1 MGNRNVLTVSIFLI
15 TAMEMIIKSSFEYLT
30 VRIKDSDQETV
41 KSRYEVYKIQTCF
54 HVKINF
60 TQIFKGFAFRLLNY

>member
-1 MGNRNVLTVSIFLI
+1 
-15 TAMEMIIKSSFEYLT
+15 MIIKSSFEYLT

-60 TQIFKGFAFRLLNY
+60 AQIFKGFAFRLLNY